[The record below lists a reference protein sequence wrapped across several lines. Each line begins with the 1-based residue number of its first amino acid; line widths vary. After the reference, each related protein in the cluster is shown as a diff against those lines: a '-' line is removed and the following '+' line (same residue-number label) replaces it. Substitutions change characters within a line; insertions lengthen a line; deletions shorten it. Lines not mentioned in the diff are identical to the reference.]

1 MRENILLQ
9 ETQKNSTF
17 SSRNVFVRRM
27 LQVNFLIQVP
37 TQVFVFPLKVPID
50 SYIIEQL
57 NTGFTKE
64 SHPLKNKVLHLTKL
78 VRFITLK

>member
-27 LQVNFLIQVP
+27 LQVNFLI
-37 TQVFVFPLKVPID
+37 
-50 SYIIEQL
+50 
-57 NTGFTKE
+57 
-64 SHPLKNKVLHLTKL
+64 
-78 VRFITLK
+78 